1 MAVAQSRRKD
11 APTQTTANARMRDS
25 ACPKF
30 RKDAKPK
37 EQARFDNPATLSPA
51 QQAGYYFWCGGRE
64 NPQLAGRAGML
75 TSNNL
80 YNFSSNVLTNYNNI
94 LQNPFKFVILYQ
106 KTKRPREPKVR

>member
-51 QQAGYYFWCGGRE
+51 QQAGYYFWCGGWE
-64 NPQLAGRAGML
+64 NPQLAGKAWMSYKMNAQR
-75 TSNNL
+75 
-80 YNFSSNVLTNYNNI
+80 I
-94 LQNPFKFVILYQ
+94 
-106 KTKRPREPKVR
+106 